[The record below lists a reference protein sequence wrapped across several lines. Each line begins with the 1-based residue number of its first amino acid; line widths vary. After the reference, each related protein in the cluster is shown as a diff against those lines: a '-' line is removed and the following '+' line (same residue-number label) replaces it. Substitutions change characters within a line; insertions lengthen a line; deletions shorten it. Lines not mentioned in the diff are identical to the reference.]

1 MLVSI
6 GFLDCM
12 FWVLLSL
19 LVATAIVAGIMFN
32 KWEEEKLHANML
44 AAEKADTRAML
55 IKRITE
61 GIQSTLEQRYD
72 DLKRRGTSTVDEVRW
87 RLIEQDLRDLYHLQV
102 VDLRME
108 YPELTD
114 ADISFILLVAVGV
127 DNPDIALL
135 LELEKRSIYRRRQLI
150 AQRMGISSLDLDDL
164 IKRRFV

>member
-32 KWEEEKLHANML
+32 KWEEEKLRANMF

-150 AQRMGISSLDLDDL
+150 AQRMGISSLELDDL

>member
-1 MLVSI
+1 MTIS
-6 GFLDCM
+6 
-12 FWVLLSL
+12 SA
-19 LVATAIVAGIMFN
+19 VAHPP
-32 KWEEEKLHANML
+32 W
-44 AAEKADTRAML
+44 
-55 IKRITE
+55 
-61 GIQSTLEQRYD
+61 
-72 DLKRRGTSTVDEVRW
+72 W

-150 AQRMGISSLDLDDL
+150 AQRMGISSLELDDL